1 MNDMVTFEKAGFGKI
16 RAVLIDGEA
25 WLVGKDVTDILEY
38 QNGSR
43 DINRHVDEEDRKKMM
58 LFDGRQ
64 NKESIV
70 INESGLYSLILGS
83 KLPSAKAFKRWVT
96 SEVLP
101 QIRRTG
107 TYGTMGSYL
116 IEDPAERARQWA
128 KEYEQRKALEEKVE
142 EQRPKAQYFDALVD
156 SKLLTNF
163 RDTAKEL
170 HLPQN
175 EFVDWLLNNGYI
187 YRDSNAK
194 FKPYAAHVKAGL
206 FQLKDFATAAGF
218 SGTRTLITVKGKET
232 FRLLL
237 QVRNLEDRT

>member
-1 MNDMVTFEKAGFGKI
+1 MNDMVTFEKAGLGKI

-25 WLVGKDVTDILEY
+25 WLDGKDVAAALGY
-38 QNGSR
+38 SNPQKAVR
-43 DINRHVDEEDRKKMM
+43 DHVDIEDKTVNE
-58 LFDGRQ
+58 LFTVNGTMA
-64 NKESIV
+64 IL
-70 INESGLYSLILGS
+70 INESGLYSLILSS
-83 KLPSAKAFKRWVT
+83 KLPSAKTFKRWVT

-170 HLPQN
+170 HLPQD
-175 EFVDWLLNNGYI
+175 EFIEWLLNNGYI
-187 YRDSNAK
+187 YRDSSAK
-194 FKPYAAHVKAGL
+194 IKPYAVHVKSGL
-206 FQLKDFATAAGF
+206 FQVKDLATAAGF
-218 SGTRTLITVKGKET
+218 SWTRTLITVKEKET

-237 QVRNLEDRT
+237 QVRNLEDKT

>member
-1 MNDMVTFEKAGFGKI
+1 MNDMVTFEKAGLGKI
-16 RAVLIDGEA
+16 RAVLIDGET
-25 WLVGKDVTDILEY
+25 WLVGKDVAATLGY
-38 QNGSR
+38 SNPQKAVR
-43 DINRHVDEEDRKKMM
+43 DHVDIEDKTVNDSFTVNGTMAI
-58 LFDGRQ
+58 L
-64 NKESIV
+64 
-70 INESGLYSLILGS
+70 INESGLYSLILSS
-83 KLPSAKAFKRWVT
+83 KLPSAKTFKRWVT

-107 TYGTMGSYL
+107 TYETMGSYL

-142 EQRPKAQYFDALVD
+142 EQRPKVQYFDALVD

-175 EFVDWLLNNGYI
+175 EFIDWLLNNGYI

-194 FKPYAAHVKAGL
+194 IKPYAVHVNAGL
-206 FQLKDFATAAGF
+206 FQIKDFATAAGF

-237 QVRNLEDRT
+237 QVRNLEDKV

>member
-1 MNDMVTFEKAGFGKI
+1 MNDMVTFEKTGFGKI

-25 WLVGKDVTDILEY
+25 WLVGKDVADILEY

-175 EFVDWLLNNGYI
+175 EFIDWLLNNGYI
-187 YRDSNAK
+187 YSDSNAK
-194 FKPYAAHVKAGL
+194 IKPYAAHVEAGL
-206 FQLKDFATAAGF
+206 FQIKDFATAAGF

-237 QVRNLEDRT
+237 QVRNLEDKV

>member
-1 MNDMVTFEKAGFGKI
+1 MNDMVTFEKAGLGKI

-25 WLVGKDVTDILEY
+25 WLAGKDVAAALGY
-38 QNGSR
+38 SNPQKAVR
-43 DINRHVDEEDRKKMM
+43 DHVDIEDKTVNE
-58 LFDGRQ
+58 LFTVNGTMA
-64 NKESIV
+64 IL
-70 INESGLYSLILGS
+70 INESGLYSLILSS
-83 KLPSAKAFKRWVT
+83 KLPSAKTFKRWVT

-170 HLPQN
+170 HLPQD
-175 EFVDWLLNNGYI
+175 EFIEWLLNNGYI
-187 YRDSNAK
+187 YRDSSAK
-194 FKPYAAHVKAGL
+194 IKPYAVHVKSGL
-206 FQLKDFATAAGF
+206 FQVKDLATAAGF
-218 SGTRTLITVKGKET
+218 SWTRTLITVKGKET

-237 QVRNLEDRT
+237 QVRNLEDKT

>member
-1 MNDMVTFEKAGFGKI
+1 MNDMVTFEKAGLGKI

-25 WLVGKDVTDILEY
+25 WLVGKDVSLALGY
-38 QNGSR
+38 QNPSKAIH
-43 DINRHVDEEDRKKMM
+43 DHVDEEDK
-58 LFDGRQ
+58 L
-64 NKESIV
+64 NNESLSSLGQRGGWL
-70 INESGLYSLILGS
+70 INESGLYSLILSS
-83 KLPSAKAFKRWVT
+83 KLPSAKTFKRWVT

-107 TYGTMGSYL
+107 TYGTIGSYL

-175 EFVDWLLNNGYI
+175 EFIEWLLNNGYI
-187 YRDSNAK
+187 YRDSSAK
-194 FKPYAAHVKAGL
+194 IKPYAAHVKSGL
-206 FQLKDFATAAGF
+206 FQVKDFATATGF

>member
-1 MNDMVTFEKAGFGKI
+1 MNDMVTFEKTGLGKI

-25 WLVGKDVTDILEY
+25 WLVGKDVAAALGY
-38 QNGSR
+38 SNPQKAVR
-43 DINRHVDEEDRKKMM
+43 DHVDIEDKTV
-58 LFDGRQ
+58 
-64 NKESIV
+64 NESFTVNGTMAIL
-70 INESGLYSLILGS
+70 INESGLYSLILSS

-128 KEYEQRKALEEKVE
+128 KEYEKRKALEEKVE

-175 EFVDWLLNNGYI
+175 EFIEWLLNNKYI
-187 YRDSNAK
+187 YRDSSAK
-194 FKPYAAHVKAGL
+194 IKPYAAHVKSGL
-206 FQLKDFATAAGF
+206 FQVKDFATAAGF

>member
-1 MNDMVTFEKAGFGKI
+1 MNDMVTFEKAGLGKI

-25 WLVGKDVTDILEY
+25 WLDGKDVAAALGY
-38 QNGSR
+38 SNPQKAVR
-43 DINRHVDEEDRKKMM
+43 DHVDIEDKTVNE
-58 LFDGRQ
+58 LFTVNGTMA
-64 NKESIV
+64 IL
-70 INESGLYSLILGS
+70 INESGLYSLILSS
-83 KLPSAKAFKRWVT
+83 KLPSAKTFKRWVT

-170 HLPQN
+170 HLPQD
-175 EFVDWLLNNGYI
+175 EFIEWLLNNGYI
-187 YRDSNAK
+187 YRDSSAK
-194 FKPYAAHVKAGL
+194 IKPYAVHVKSGL
-206 FQLKDFATAAGF
+206 FQVKDLATAAGF
-218 SGTRTLITVKGKET
+218 SWTRTLITVKGKET

-237 QVRNLEDRT
+237 QVRNLEDKT